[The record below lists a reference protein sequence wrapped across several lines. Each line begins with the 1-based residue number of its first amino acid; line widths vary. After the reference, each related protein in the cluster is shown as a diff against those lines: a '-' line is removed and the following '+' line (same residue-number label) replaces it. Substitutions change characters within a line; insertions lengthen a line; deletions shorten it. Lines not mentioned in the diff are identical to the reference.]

1 MKSCAYAEWDVG
13 LAAEKARA
21 TFTYVARMLPE
32 DAPPCTLEALGAAD
46 RAVLEAE
53 EAHDWALPRGPARAV
68 PGRQARSHADEA
80 GGCMRREK
88 RNPTRAEWAAITSR
102 RLVVRRMPPER
113 GFFAWWRRV
122 LRGRS

>member
-21 TFTYVARMLPE
+21 AFTYVARMLPE

-53 EAHDWALPRGPARAV
+53 EAHDWARYL
-68 PGRQARSHADEA
+68 EA
-80 GGCMRREK
+80 LRELCRVSRREA
-88 RNPTRAEWAAITSR
+88 TRTKLGAA
-102 RLVVRRMPPER
+102 
-113 GFFAWWRRV
+113 
-122 LRGRS
+122 